1 MTAALAVDAPGPDFV
16 AARALA
22 NGTIED
28 RAVDALLRCV
38 ARHGLA
44 KTTVADIAREAECS
58 PAMLYRYFG
67 TRQGVVSAAVRAET
81 ARVVRVI
88 HTTADA
94 ATSLED
100 AVVAMLLVGG
110 RELGEHPALR
120 FVADF
125 EPELLLPYLTF
136 GGGDQFLCAAADALA
151 PALVRFLGPDATRG
165 AEWVA
170 RIALSLW
177 LSPSAPVSLSS
188 RDDLHRYVRAFVLP
202 ALERSPVPPV
212 PSPKG

>member
-1 MTAALAVDAPGPDFV
+1 MTAALAVDAPGPEFV
-16 AARALA
+16 AARAA
-22 NGTIED
+22 TTAPVED

-44 KTTVADIAREAECS
+44 KTTVADIAREADCS
-58 PAMLYRYFG
+58 PATLYRYFA

-81 ARVVRVI
+81 ERVVGLT
-88 HTTADA
+88 HAAAAAAD
-94 ATSLED
+94 SLED

-125 EPELLLPYLTF
+125 EPELLLPHLTF
-136 GGGDQFLCAAADALA
+136 GGGDQFLRAAADALA

-165 AEWVA
+165 AEWIV

-202 ALERSPVPPV
+202 ALEPSPVTPI